1 VSAITEV
8 IPFVIAALVLVFA
21 VTRRSRGATWR
32 QPGPGRRGL
41 VATPPDANP
50 PALRLLPLP
59 GDVGLVAARE
69 LRTRVRGRVFRTG
82 TLLVLIIVAAAIVI
96 PTLISA
102 KASIQRVGVAG
113 QLSAPLRA
121 AVVADGTAAG
131 EQVKIVAEPSGPA
144 ASADLRAGRID
155 LAIVDGRQV
164 VVAKAIAAS
173 DTSAPAQ
180 LTRAVARTVGTG
192 KALQAAGLSQAQAS
206 LITGARPLPLSSLAP
221 GGPGTTN
228 RNATFV
234 GLLLLVFMLTQYNAW
249 TLTGVLEE
257 KSSRVVEVL
266 LAAITP
272 ARLLTGKVL
281 GIGLTAFVQAGLA
294 VAAAVALTEAT
305 HSHALA
311 GITPASV
318 ASTLIWLVLGYA
330 FYSWGYAAAG
340 STADRQEQAQSLLLP
355 LALPVIFGY
364 VMATSTITSGHPSVL
379 FHVLAYLPPTAPFA
393 MPVLVSLGAASAW
406 QFALSAAISIACT
419 AGLARGA
426 IAVYRRSILQ
436 TGRRVPLR
444 ELVTRSP

>member
-32 QPGPGRRGL
+32 QTGPGRRGL

-82 TLLVLIIVAAAIVI
+82 TLLVLVIVAAAIVI

-113 QLSAPLRA
+113 QLSAPLQA

-131 EQVKIVAEPSGPA
+131 EQVQIVAEPSGQA

-164 VVAKAIAAS
+164 VVAKAVAAS

-180 LTRAVARTVGTG
+180 LTRAVARAVGTG
-192 KALQAAGLSQAQAS
+192 EALQAAGLSQAQAR
-206 LITGARPLPLSSLAP
+206 LITGARPLPVTSLAP

-294 VAAAVALTEAT
+294 VAAAAALTEAT

-318 ASTLIWLVLGYA
+318 ASTLTWLVLGYA

-406 QFALSAAISIACT
+406 QFALSAAISIVCT

-444 ELVTRSP
+444 ELITRSP